1 MKEFLET
8 WLIVIAALIVSVL
21 IILIPVVLFT
31 YLFGQTA
38 GFATLIIM
46 VILGGTFAVAAD
58 ITFDEEGYLF
68 WMKR

>member
-1 MKEFLET
+1 MKEFLKN
-8 WLIVIAALIVSVL
+8 WLIVIVALIVSVL
-21 IILIPVVLFT
+21 IFLIPVMLFT

-58 ITFDEEGYLF
+58 ITFDEEGQYP